1 MTRADDGQNGPMAEP
16 PIVDAPLFVDTDL
29 LRRAGDLRSSAVEAL
44 DPGVAA
50 AVERRNRELVGVPV
64 RDGVAEPVVADDALA
79 VVLDVA
85 EQFVL
90 DVHGITDERFA
101 RLSDHFDHAQVV
113 ALMFHMALVDGFAK
127 LEQASGTE
135 LPDVTRSMEDQ
146 P

>member
-1 MTRADDGQNGPMAEP
+1 MAEP

-29 LRRAGDLRSSAVEAL
+29 LRRAGDLRSSAVAAL
-44 DPGVAA
+44 DPGVAD
-50 AVERRNRELVGVPV
+50 AVERRIRELVGVPV

-127 LEQASGTE
+127 LEQSSGTE

>member
-1 MTRADDGQNGPMAEP
+1 MAEP

-29 LRRAGDLRSSAVEAL
+29 LRRAGDLRASAVAAL
-44 DPGVAA
+44 DPGVAD
-50 AVERRNRELVGVPV
+50 AVERRIRELVGVPV
-64 RDGVAEPVVADDALA
+64 RDGVAEPVVAEPVVADDALA

-127 LEQASGTE
+127 LEQSSGTE
-135 LPDVTRSMEDQ
+135 LPDVARSMEDQ

>member
-1 MTRADDGQNGPMAEP
+1 MADPTGLDTS
-16 PIVDAPLFVDTDL
+16 LFTDTEL
-29 LRRAGDLRSSAVEAL
+29 LRRAAALRADAVAAL
-44 DPGVAA
+44 DPGLAEAVA
-50 AVERRNRELVGVPV
+50 RRIRELVGVPV
-64 RDGVAEPVVADDALA
+64 ADGVADPGIDEDALA

-101 RLSDHFDHAQVV
+101 RLSDHFDHSQVV

-127 LEQASGTE
+127 LEQSSGTE